1 MATGEPVCPGR
12 KLYLLADL
20 LNISPAQLVKEYET
34 AGPPDHD
41 STQDALYDQA
51 LATART

>member
-1 MATGEPVCPGR
+1 MCPGR

-20 LNISPAQLVKEYET
+20 LDISPAQLVKEYET
-34 AGPPDHD
+34 AGAPDDD

-51 LATART
+51 LAVAHA